1 MLYFIMEN
9 ANELITSSYEKQ
21 KKWMEKHYPD
31 HLIDAHNENDIG
43 TLFTDLDRHIAEA
56 KDFQRGPDLGE
67 WIYGIQE
74 GLPLPR
80 IEEIDNGAPLTDEET
95 EVLKTLIIDEELI
108 YEGGNAC
115 TYLEVVVGDD
125 RLISVYQGPIDGP
138 GYRPKFVGIFE
149 SIDAAKV
156 NLKRLGYFVDDISL
170 EIMPRAVPVTQEL
183 IDNIKKFLKKTE

>member
-95 EVLKTLIIDEELI
+95 EVLKTLIIGEELI

-138 GYRPKFVGIFE
+138 GYRPEFVGVFE
-149 SIDAAKV
+149 SINAAKV

-170 EIMPRAVPVTQEL
+170 EIMPRVVTATEKWA
-183 IDNIKKFLKKTE
+183 DNIKEFWKKTE

>member
-138 GYRPKFVGIFE
+138 GYRPEFVGVFE
-149 SIDAAKV
+149 SINVAKV

>member
-138 GYRPKFVGIFE
+138 GYRPEFVGVFE
-149 SIDAAKV
+149 SINAAKV

-170 EIMPRAVPVTQEL
+170 EIMPRVVTITEKWA
-183 IDNIKKFLKKTE
+183 DNIKEFWKKTE

>member
-108 YEGGNAC
+108 FEGGNAC

-138 GYRPKFVGIFE
+138 GYRPEFVGVFE
-149 SIDAAKV
+149 SINAAKV

-170 EIMPRAVPVTQEL
+170 EIMPRVVTATEKWA
-183 IDNIKKFLKKTE
+183 DNIKEFWKKTE

>member
-1 MLYFIMEN
+1 MEN

-138 GYRPKFVGIFE
+138 GYRPEFVGVFE
-149 SIDAAKV
+149 SINVAKV

>member
-9 ANELITSSYEKQ
+9 AKELITSSYEKQ
-21 KKWMEKHYPD
+21 KKWMEEHYPD

-95 EVLKTLIIDEELI
+95 EVLKTLIIGEELI

-138 GYRPKFVGIFE
+138 GYRPEFVGVFE
-149 SIDAAKV
+149 SINAAKV

-170 EIMPRAVPVTQEL
+170 EIMPRVVTATEKWA
-183 IDNIKKFLKKTE
+183 DNIKEFWKKTE

>member
-138 GYRPKFVGIFE
+138 GYRPEFVGVFE
-149 SIDAAKV
+149 SINAAKV

-183 IDNIKKFLKKTE
+183 IDNIKNFLKKSK

>member
-1 MLYFIMEN
+1 MEN
-9 ANELITSSYEKQ
+9 AKELITSSYEKQ
-21 KKWMEKHYPD
+21 KKWIEEHYPD
-31 HLIDAHNENDIG
+31 HLLEAHNENDIG
-43 TLFTDLDRHIAEA
+43 TLFPDLDRHLAEA

-74 GLPLPR
+74 GVPLPR

-95 EVLKTLIIDEELI
+95 EVLKTLIIDEELTSD
-108 YEGGNAC
+108 GGNAC

-138 GYRPKFVGIFE
+138 GYRPEFVGVFE
-149 SIDAAKV
+149 SINVAKV

-170 EIMPRAVPVTQEL
+170 EIMPRVITATEEWA
-183 IDNIKKFLKKTE
+183 DNIKKFLKKTE

>member
-138 GYRPKFVGIFE
+138 GYRPEFVGVFE
-149 SIDAAKV
+149 SITPAKV

-170 EIMPRAVPVTQEL
+170 EIMPRVVTATEKWA
-183 IDNIKKFLKKTE
+183 DNIKEFWKKTE

>member
-1 MLYFIMEN
+1 MKGCWMKN
-9 ANELITSSYEKQ
+9 ANELINSTYESQ

-138 GYRPKFVGIFE
+138 GYRPEFVGVFE
-149 SIDAAKV
+149 SINAAKV

-170 EIMPRAVPVTQEL
+170 EIMPRVVTATEKWA
-183 IDNIKKFLKKTE
+183 DNIKEFWKKTE

>member
-74 GLPLPR
+74 ELPLPR

-138 GYRPKFVGIFE
+138 GYRPEFVGVFE
-149 SIDAAKV
+149 SINAAKV

-170 EIMPRAVPVTQEL
+170 EIMPRVVTATEKWA
-183 IDNIKKFLKKTE
+183 DNIKEFWKKTE

>member
-1 MLYFIMEN
+1 M
-9 ANELITSSYEKQ
+9 
-21 KKWMEKHYPD
+21 
-31 HLIDAHNENDIG
+31 IDAHNENDIG

-74 GLPLPR
+74 GLPPPR

-138 GYRPKFVGIFE
+138 GYRPEFVGIFE
-149 SIDAAKV
+149 SINAAKV

-170 EIMPRAVPVTQEL
+170 EIMPRVVTATEKWA
-183 IDNIKKFLKKTE
+183 DNIKEFWKKTE